1 MIRERM
7 HATVRDLEA
16 WNEYLSLVRDIDEVQ
31 AAAGRTTS
39 SGVWTQLV
47 GPYNE
52 IVVELDYP
60 DLATYEADT
69 RATMSDPQVVKL
81 ASRFESLTLVDKGY
95 NELFVSADPVVT

>member
-16 WNEYLSLVRDIDEVQ
+16 WNEYLTLVRDIDEIQ

-39 SGVWTQLV
+39 SGVWTQVV
-47 GPYNE
+47 GQFNE
-52 IVVELDYP
+52 IIVELDYP
-60 DLATYEADT
+60 DLATYEKDT
-69 RATMSDPQVVKL
+69 RATMADPQIVKL
-81 ASRFESLTLVDKGY
+81 ASRFETLTILDKGY